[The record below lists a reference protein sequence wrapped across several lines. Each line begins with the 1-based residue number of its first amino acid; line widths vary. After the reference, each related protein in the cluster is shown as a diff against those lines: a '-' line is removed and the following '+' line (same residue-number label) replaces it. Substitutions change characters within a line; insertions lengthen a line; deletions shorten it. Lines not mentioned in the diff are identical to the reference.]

1 MPTTFR
7 RARQR
12 LDVPFDEVCA
22 RLQTALDGA
31 FRRDIVRDAQKGV
44 TTLGGAL
51 LRLRDGLRSDVWKVG
66 GVRVDLAKAARSYD
80 SRTRAEGFHALH
92 DWDGVAD
99 SVNEDTIPVDVL
111 HYIADK
117 AGLEPPDDA
126 VLAILLDYYLMHLLS
141 LLSLRLWDEGDANAN
156 LDRLQQL
163 LDQLQGPDGSGQL
176 FAADAETL
184 ILIATAHYEREEWG
198 YDLLLERVR
207 GLNEVHCTR
216 IAVGHA
222 AAMGCHLRFGFEA
235 TYGRDIVNMRD
246 DNVAD
251 YPWLCFSVATLM
263 REYARMHAADETGVP
278 RDTLVESLL
287 NGLSPDAGAF
297 LAVAPAS
304 LSAHEE
310 ERLAFREL
318 YYRHETALLE
328 EFEARRPT
336 PEAYSPLSFFFN
348 FSHNVLK
355 GTIVDALLWGQPWR
369 LTLND
374 LLCGVPRG
382 GETGAMK
389 EKLARTLMG
398 YARANPHRIR
408 GRMMPV
414 IVYDPAVGHRAFAL
428 TMRKLRE
435 AGGR

>member
-7 RARQR
+7 RSRTRLEIPFEEVCSR
-12 LDVPFDEVCA
+12 LD
-22 RLQTALDGA
+22 TALQGA
-31 FRRDIVRDAQKGV
+31 FRRDIIADAMNA
-44 TTLGGAL
+44 TTLGGTL
-51 LRLRDGLRSDVWKVG
+51 LRLREGLRSDVWKPG
-66 GVRVDLAKAARSYD
+66 GVRVDLARAVRSYD
-80 SRTRAEGFHALH
+80 SRTRQEGFHALH

-99 SVNEDTIPVDVL
+99 SVNEETIPVDVL
-111 HYIADK
+111 HYLADK
-117 AGLEPPDDA
+117 AGLEPPDA
-126 VLAILLDYYLMHLLS
+126 SVLAILLDYYFMHVLS
-141 LLSLRLWDEGDANAN
+141 LLSLRLWDEGDADAN
-156 LDRLQQL
+156 LDRLQGL
-163 LDQLQGPDGSGQL
+163 LDELQGPHGSGQL
-176 FAADAETL
+176 FAADAGTL

-198 YDLLLERVR
+198 YDLLLERTR
-207 GLNEVHCTR
+207 TLNDAHRTR
-216 IAVGHA
+216 IALGHA

-263 REYARMHAADETGVP
+263 REYARMHAAGETGDV
-278 RDTLVESLL
+278 RDALVESLL

-297 LAVAPAS
+297 LAAAPSS
-304 LSAHEE
+304 LSAHEQ
-310 ERLAFREL
+310 ERLAFREMF
-318 YYRHETALLE
+318 HQHKDDLLA
-328 EFEARRPT
+328 EFEAQRPT
-336 PEAYSPLSFFFN
+336 PEAYSPMSFFFN

-382 GETGAMK
+382 GERSALK

-408 GRMMPV
+408 GRLMPV

-428 TMRKLRE
+428 TMRKLRDG
-435 AGGR
+435 A